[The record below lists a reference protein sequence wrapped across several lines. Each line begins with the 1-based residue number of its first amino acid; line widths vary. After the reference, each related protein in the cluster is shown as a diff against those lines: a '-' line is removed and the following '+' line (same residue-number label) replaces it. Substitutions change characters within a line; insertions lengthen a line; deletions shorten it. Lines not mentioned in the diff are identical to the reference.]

1 VTESVA
7 NTPASHPGR
16 DTASQVLLVL
26 ALVGAVVMLFFLPFL
41 FAPPAFL
48 AALVGVS
55 ITDKNRRFGLM
66 TTLFV
71 TLCFIVGATVA
82 IWGSRPLF

>member
-1 VTESVA
+1 
-7 NTPASHPGR
+7 
-16 DTASQVLLVL
+16 
-26 ALVGAVVMLFFLPFL
+26 MLFFLPFL

-55 ITDKNRRFGLM
+55 ITSKSRRFGLM
-66 TTLFV
+66 TTLFA